1 MRTNNGKVRN
11 VIVSVYFIL
20 IVLAIILATVFSAF
34 KNMTNDGWF
43 TFLIFLVGFV
53 GVFFL
58 VHFIAKFFEYDSD
71 GVKVVVLNKGLLLT
85 DYVNYREYKVE
96 FEKQRLVG
104 FKFQNYVVYKSLILR
119 IKNKSGHIKH
129 AYFNVTLVDRKKR
142 KYIKQ
147 SLRKML
153 KENRKNEITEE

>member
-34 KNMTNDGWF
+34 KDVTNDGWF
-43 TFLIFLVGFV
+43 TFLIFLMGFV
-53 GVFFL
+53 GMFFI
-58 VHFIAKFFEYDSD
+58 VHWIAKYFEYDSD
-71 GVKVVVLNKGLLLT
+71 GVKVVVLNRGLLLT

-96 FEKQRLVG
+96 FDKKKLAG
-104 FKFQNYVVYKSLILR
+104 FKFRNYIFYKGLVLS
-119 IKNKSGHIKH
+119 IKNKSGTVKH

-147 SLRKML
+147 SLRKIL
-153 KENRKNEITEE
+153 KENKKGENN